1 MVEELESSIII
12 CGWKIIANNAPKSV
26 PIVSAL
32 IGGVFFTIII
42 KTITGTIKR
51 INEILNVFEIVSIK
65 KELSVTPS
73 DVCKIPRIIKTIK
86 VIEILGT
93 VVYVRYFICLK
104 RSTLVTAAAR
114 FVVSLSGD
122 NLSPK

>member
-1 MVEELESSIII
+1 MEAISKTSKIE
-12 CGWKIIANNAPKSV
+12 KIIKLT
-26 PIVSAL
+26 L
-32 IGGVFFTIII
+32 ITII
-42 KTITGTIKR
+42 GTIKR
-51 INEILNVFEIVSIK
+51 INEILNVLEIVSIK

-73 DVCKIPRIIKTIK
+73 DDCKTPRIIKTIK

-93 VVYVRYFICLK
+93 VVYVRYLICLK
-104 RSTLVTAAAR
+104 RSTLHTAAAR

>member
-1 MVEELESSIII
+1 MNEKKL
-12 CGWKIIANNAPKSV
+12 KIARNKVDKIDKKIFDLIKKRTQ
-26 PIVSAL
+26 IVKYMLTLKASKKQ
-32 IGGVFFTIII
+32 IVDT
-42 KTITGTIKR
+42 KR
-51 INEILNVFEIVSIK
+51 INEILNVLEIVSIK

-73 DVCKIPRIIKTIK
+73 DDCKTPRIIKTIK

-93 VVYVRYFICLK
+93 VVYVRYLICLK
-104 RSTLVTAAAR
+104 RSTLHTAAAR